1 MSWLLFKKICFSW
14 NIAALLWPEGEMP
27 PSPPEYS
34 QVVAQLLQQS
44 WAVRGQHLPTGGLY
58 LGREGEKPA
67 GSLLQCLTDDVDS
80 HMHRLG
86 GSSCHAST
94 PISPTGNDVIK
105 DMLLWPRKIWIHRT
119 TRTLDVLN
127 FHCRHRAV
135 TLLCYQSTEEAHKF
149 LAHSF
154 QAESSLKALFQ
165 LFEEVP
171 YAEQDCIAQ
180 ISAGQSSINLCKP
193 PVSTVRS
200 PQTHLIHLLGVET
213 VTSDHC

>member
-1 MSWLLFKKICFSW
+1 MAQPDEFLHPVGLVQMPHCLLMWWAGCCSRRT
-14 NIAALLWPEGEMP
+14 ALLWPEGEMP

-34 QVVAQLLQQS
+34 QVVAQLVQQP

-94 PISPTGNDVIK
+94 PTSPTGNDVIK

-127 FHCRHRAV
+127 FHCRQSCNPALLSVHWGGAQVPRTQFSSWKLPKGSLPV
-135 TLLCYQSTEEAHKF
+135 IWGSTLCW
-149 LAHSF
+149 
-154 QAESSLKALFQ
+154 
-165 LFEEVP
+165 
-171 YAEQDCIAQ
+171 
-180 ISAGQSSINLCKP
+180 AGLHCPNLCRPK
-193 PVSTVRS
+193 
-200 PQTHLIHLLGVET
+200 
-213 VTSDHC
+213 